1 MPMTIRNI
9 SGTLFIFAGLLSTNN
24 TFSAEIE
31 DVAPSLDRGDFNVFT
46 RSLNI
51 QPNGYK
57 LIKDPTGKA
66 PAKKVEQFEVRS
78 GDCHFNKGWN
88 DCEKDRERSEVRE
101 RGELAS
107 EGSKAWYGWH
117 FYVPDDWPDVYPTKT
132 VLGQFHQQDSHPV
145 WMFLNIKGGLALDD
159 HSTGR
164 SSRIIELIPE
174 KDFAGRWHR
183 IEMHVKWKSNKKGFL
198 KIWVNGKKKI
208 DYKGKTMSAKK
219 VYFRYGVYR
228 SFVSRYKDFVQKKNV
243 PKQRAMFANVRK
255 SKNRKGL

>member
-1 MPMTIRNI
+1 MTNRIVM
-9 SGTLFIFAGLLSTNN
+9 GTLAVLVSLMWANKP
-24 TFSAEIE
+24 FSAELE
-31 DVAPSLDRGDFNVFT
+31 DVAPSLDRGDFNVFI
-46 RSLNI
+46 RSLNT
-51 QPNGYK
+51 QSHGYK
-57 LIKDPTGKA
+57 FINDPTGSA

-78 GDCHFNKGWN
+78 GDCHFNKSWS
-88 DCEKDRERSEVRE
+88 DCENDRERSEVRE
-101 RGELAS
+101 KGKLTSR
-107 EGSKAWYGWH
+107 GSKSWYGWY
-117 FYVPDDWPDVYPTKT
+117 FYVPDNWPNVYPTKT

-145 WMFLNIKGGLALDD
+145 WMFLNIRGGLALDD

-174 KDFAGRWHR
+174 KDFVGRWHR

-228 SFVSRYKDFVQKKNV
+228 SFVSRYKEFAQTKKV
-243 PKQRAMFANVRK
+243 PSQRALFANVRK